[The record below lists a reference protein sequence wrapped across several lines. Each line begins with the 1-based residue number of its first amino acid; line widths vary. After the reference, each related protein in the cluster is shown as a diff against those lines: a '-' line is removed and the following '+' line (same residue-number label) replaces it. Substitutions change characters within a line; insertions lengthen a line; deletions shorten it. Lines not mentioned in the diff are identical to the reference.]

1 MTLLQTEKQ
10 QILELW
16 VCLNL
21 SNAWPWSEIIEW
33 PPPLAPLFYKRNS
46 LSIFLH
52 VRAKN
57 RRVSVRHTY
66 STCLAA
72 VGRHKNLLFG
82 MQGKNRSQINCI
94 IYLESVLYV
103 CIYTLTDCFIA
114 SFVDTNSVIF
124 RQGYFACYLFD
135 IRRILPP
142 MITKKRDT
150 V

>member
-1 MTLLQTEKQ
+1 MLDLEVKSSNDPRLLLPFST
-10 QILELW
+10 
-16 VCLNL
+16 NGT
-21 SNAWPWSEIIEW
+21 
-33 PPPLAPLFYKRNS
+33 
-46 LSIFLH
+46 LSIILH

-72 VGRHKNLLFG
+72 VGRHKNLLY
-82 MQGKNRSQINCI
+82 RSQINCI